1 MYSVYSFMQLILT
14 LYQCESGTRQVFIYI
29 VSFIIHLK
37 IIKLKLQYPHPV
49 ARSRADVIR
58 QKSLG
63 RVSFQKGG
71 VSPLGGSSLHASYVL
86 FFLLDDRHQEASACC
101 NLRRREQA
109 RRKSSNKMKGVQ
121 LTRCAIQPPEQ
132 PSPAYSDRKRKLAQ
146 PVLIFD
152 KQCDYTDRN

>member
-49 ARSRADVIR
+49 AREQSRCDQTEVLGEGVLPER
-58 QKSLG
+58 RSQSLG
-63 RVSFQKGG
+63 RQLFACFLR
-71 VSPLGGSSLHASYVL
+71 PLLSVGQADIRGFSLL
-86 FFLLDDRHQEASACC
+86 QPWG
-101 NLRRREQA
+101 RRQT

-121 LTRCAIQPPEQ
+121 LTDVLFSLQS
-132 PSPAYSDRKRKLAQ
+132 SPRL
-146 PVLIFD
+146 LIRTE
-152 KQCDYTDRN
+152 KGSWRSQC